1 MIIYIGDTHGSL
13 ETYKIK
19 YYDNFLREND
29 YLIVLGDFGL
39 PWTYPD
45 TKHRKEGEWWLNWL
59 EQKPY
64 TTLFV
69 DGNHENFNLLNSYPV
84 EEWNGGKVHRLN
96 KKVLHL
102 MRGQIFTINKKT
114 LFTMGGAR
122 STDKYLR
129 KENYSW
135 WKEEMP
141 SKKEYDEALDN
152 LDKYN
157 WKVDYVVTHC
167 APTRI
172 LKQIAPYMEKD
183 ELNSFLDIVASQ
195 LDFKCWYFGH
205 YHKDAS
211 FRDENKK
218 LYLCSYNR
226 FCF

>member
-39 PWTYPD
+39 PWAYPD
-45 TKHRKEGEWWLNWL
+45 TKHRKEDEWWLDWL

-84 EEWNGGKVHRLN
+84 EEWHGGKIHRLN
-96 KKVLHL
+96 KKVIHL
-102 MRGQIFTINKKT
+102 MRGQIFTINGKT

-141 SKKEYDEALDN
+141 SKQEYDEALDN
-152 LDKYN
+152 LDKHN
-157 WKVDYVVTHC
+157 WKVDFVATHC

-172 LKQIAPYMEKD
+172 LKQISPYAEKD
-183 ELNSFLDIVASQ
+183 ELNGFLDIVASQ

-205 YHKDAS
+205 YHKDVS
-211 FRDENKK
+211 FTDENKK
-218 LYLCSYNR
+218 LYLCSYNQ